1 MKSKVSLT
9 LLILLTLAARNSSF
23 AQYVKKIGGE
33 EKIIISRAEG
43 EKINYAFDSLN
54 NVLFSQNRKIDS
66 LSKLNQSV
74 KDSLKI
80 EISSLF
86 RAKDTL
92 NYQNRVNL
100 DTLNDYKSRYY
111 KNIAVYNQFEK
122 DVKFEQKLHK
132 FNSTLFTLLVIF
144 LYSQIK

>member
-1 MKSKVSLT
+1 MT

-43 EKINYAFDSLN
+43 EKINAAFDSLN
-54 NVLFSQNRKIDS
+54 NVVGSQNRKIDS

-74 KDSLKI
+74 KDSLKL

-122 DVKFEQKLHK
+122 DVKFEQKLHR

>member
-1 MKSKVSLT
+1 LI
-9 LLILLTLAARNSSF
+9 LLILLTLAARNSSY

-33 EKIIISRAEG
+33 EKIIITKSEG
-43 EKINYAFDSLN
+43 QRINAAFDSLN
-54 NVLFSQNRKIDS
+54 NILSSQNSKIDS
-66 LSKLNQSV
+66 LLKTNQSV
-74 KDSLKI
+74 KDSLKL

-86 RAKDTL
+86 RVKDTL

-111 KNIAVYNQFEK
+111 KNIAIYNQYEK
-122 DVKFEQKLHK
+122 DMNFELKLHRL
-132 FNSTLFTLLVIF
+132 NSVLFAMLTLF

>member
-1 MKSKVSLT
+1 MI
-9 LLILLTLAARNSSF
+9 LLILLTLAARSSSF

-33 EKIIISRAEG
+33 EKIVISRSEG
-43 EKINYAFDSLN
+43 EKINAAFDSLN
-54 NVLFSQNRKIDS
+54 NVVGSQNRKIDS

-74 KDSLKI
+74 KDSLNL

-122 DVKFEQKLHK
+122 DVKFEQKLHR

>member
-1 MKSKVSLT
+1 MT
-9 LLILLTLAARNSSF
+9 LLILLTLAARSFSF

-54 NVLFSQNRKIDS
+54 SVVFSQNRKIDS

-74 KDSLKI
+74 KDSLKL

-122 DVKFEQKLHK
+122 DVKFEQKLHR

>member
-1 MKSKVSLT
+1 
-9 LLILLTLAARNSSF
+9 LILAARSSSF

-33 EKIIISRAEG
+33 EKIVISRSEG
-43 EKINYAFDSLN
+43 EKINAAFDSLN
-54 NVLFSQNRKIDS
+54 NVVGSQNRKIDS

-74 KDSLKI
+74 KDSLNL

-122 DVKFEQKLHK
+122 DVKFEQKLHR

>member
-1 MKSKVSLT
+1 MKLKVSLT
-9 LLILLTLAARNSSF
+9 LLILLTLAARSSSF

-33 EKIIISRAEG
+33 EKIVISRAEG
-43 EKINYAFDSLN
+43 EKINASFDSLN
-54 NVLFSQNRKIDS
+54 NLVGSQNRKIDS
-66 LSKLNQSV
+66 LLKLNQSV
-74 KDSLKI
+74 KDSLNL

>member
-1 MKSKVSLT
+1 M
-9 LLILLTLAARNSSF
+9 TLAARNSSY

-33 EKIIISRAEG
+33 EKIIITKSEG
-43 EKINYAFDSLN
+43 QRINAAFDSLN
-54 NVLFSQNRKIDS
+54 NVVGSQNRKIDS
-66 LSKLNQSV
+66 LLKTNQSV
-74 KDSLKI
+74 KDSLKL

-86 RAKDTL
+86 RVKDTL

-111 KNIAVYNQFEK
+111 KNIAVYNQYEK
-122 DVKFEQKLHK
+122 DMNFELKLHRL
-132 FNSTLFTLLVIF
+132 NSVLFAALTFF

>member
-1 MKSKVSLT
+1 LI
-9 LLILLTLAARNSSF
+9 LLILLTLAARNSSY

-33 EKIIISRAEG
+33 EKIIITKSEG
-43 EKINYAFDSLN
+43 QRINAAFDSLN
-54 NVLFSQNRKIDS
+54 NILSSQNSKIDS
-66 LSKLNQSV
+66 LLKTNQSV
-74 KDSLKI
+74 KDSLKL

-86 RAKDTL
+86 RVKDTL
-92 NYQNRVNL
+92 NYQNKVNL

-122 DVKFEQKLHK
+122 DVKFEQKLHR

>member
-1 MKSKVSLT
+1 
-9 LLILLTLAARNSSF
+9 LTLAARNSSF

-33 EKIIISRAEG
+33 EKIIITKSEG
-43 EKINYAFDSLN
+43 EKINASFDSLN
-54 NVLFSQNRKIDS
+54 NVVGSQNRKIDS
-66 LSKLNQSV
+66 LLKLNQSV
-74 KDSLKI
+74 KDSLKL
-80 EISSLF
+80 EISTLF
-86 RAKDTL
+86 RVKDTL

>member
-1 MKSKVSLT
+1 MKLKVSLT

-33 EKIIISRAEG
+33 EKIVISRSEG
-43 EKINYAFDSLN
+43 EKINAAFDSLN
-54 NVLFSQNRKIDS
+54 NVVGSQNRKIDS

-74 KDSLKI
+74 KDSLKL

-100 DTLNDYKSRYY
+100 DTLNDYKNRYY
-111 KNIAVYNQFEK
+111 KNIAVYNQYEK
-122 DVKFEQKLHK
+122 DMNFELKLHRL
-132 FNSTLFTLLVIF
+132 NSVLFAMLTLF

>member
-1 MKSKVSLT
+1 MI
-9 LLILLTLAARNSSF
+9 LLILLTLTARNSSF

-43 EKINYAFDSLN
+43 EKINAAFDSLSNVVSYQN
-54 NVLFSQNRKIDS
+54 NKIDS
-66 LSKLNQSV
+66 LLKRHDFV
-74 KDSLKI
+74 KDSLKL

-86 RAKDTL
+86 RIKDTL
-92 NYQNRVNL
+92 NYQNKVNL

-122 DVKFEQKLHK
+122 DVKREQKLHR

>member
-1 MKSKVSLT
+1 
-9 LLILLTLAARNSSF
+9 LTLAARNSSF

-43 EKINYAFDSLN
+43 EKINASFDSLN
-54 NVLFSQNRKIDS
+54 NVVGSQNRKIDS
-66 LSKLNQSV
+66 LLKLNQSV
-74 KDSLKI
+74 KDSLKL

-86 RAKDTL
+86 RIKDTL

>member
-1 MKSKVSLT
+1 MT
-9 LLILLTLAARNSSF
+9 LLILLTLAARSSSF

-33 EKIIISRAEG
+33 EKIVISRSEG
-43 EKINYAFDSLN
+43 EKINAAFDSLN
-54 NVLFSQNRKIDS
+54 NVVGTQNRKIDS

-74 KDSLKI
+74 KDSLNL

-122 DVKFEQKLHK
+122 DVKFEQKLHR

>member
-1 MKSKVSLT
+1 MKLKVSLT

-43 EKINYAFDSLN
+43 EKINAAFDSLN
-54 NVLFSQNRKIDS
+54 NVVGSQNRKIDS

-74 KDSLKI
+74 KDSLKL

-122 DVKFEQKLHK
+122 DVKFEQKLHR

>member
-1 MKSKVSLT
+1 MI

-33 EKIIISRAEG
+33 EKIIITKSEG
-43 EKINYAFDSLN
+43 QRINAAFDSLN
-54 NVLFSQNRKIDS
+54 NLLSSQNIKIDS
-66 LSKLNQSV
+66 LLKTNESV
-74 KDSLKI
+74 KDSLKL

-86 RAKDTL
+86 RVKDTL
-92 NYQNRVNL
+92 NYQNKVNL

-122 DVKFEQKLHK
+122 DVKFEQKLHR

>member
-1 MKSKVSLT
+1 MT
-9 LLILLTLAARNSSF
+9 LLILLTLAARSSSF

-33 EKIIISRAEG
+33 EKIVISRSEG
-43 EKINYAFDSLN
+43 EKINASFDSLN
-54 NVLFSQNRKIDS
+54 NLVGSQNRKIDS

-74 KDSLKI
+74 KDSLKL

-86 RAKDTL
+86 RVKDTL

-122 DVKFEQKLHK
+122 DVKFEQKLHR

>member
-1 MKSKVSLT
+1 
-9 LLILLTLAARNSSF
+9 LTLAARNSSF

-66 LSKLNQSV
+66 L
-74 KDSLKI
+74 LKSH
-80 EISSLF
+80 ES
-86 RAKDTL
+86 AKDRL
-92 NYQNRVNL
+92 NYQNKVNL

-122 DVKFEQKLHK
+122 DVKREQKLHR

>member
-1 MKSKVSLT
+1 MILLT
-9 LLILLTLAARNSSF
+9 LLTLAARNSSF

-66 LSKLNQSV
+66 LLKSHELV
-74 KDSLKI
+74 KDSLKL
-80 EISSLF
+80 EIYSLF
-86 RAKDTL
+86 RVKDTL
-92 NYQNRVNL
+92 NYQNKVNL

-122 DVKFEQKLHK
+122 DVKREQKLHR